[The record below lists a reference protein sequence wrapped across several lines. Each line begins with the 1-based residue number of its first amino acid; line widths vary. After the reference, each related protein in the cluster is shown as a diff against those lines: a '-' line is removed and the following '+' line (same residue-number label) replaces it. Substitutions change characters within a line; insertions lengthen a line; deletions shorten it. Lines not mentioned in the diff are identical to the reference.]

1 MELQSTFTPGLPTTI
16 PTFDVMDGTTC
27 LRELSCQ
34 KYWSSAFP
42 SSCHTLRIPLHGA
55 WRNDVDASDPS
66 FRLIPP
72 PFNHP
77 EPPSGKLT
85 QSTQTTQSQTQHVDK
100 MAAQKD
106 MQDLL
111 RLLTTGRNKIP
122 MLAAMQRVKALQS
135 ASLRRSSLL
144 LHSTAPT
151 PLLTARS
158 ISDIAAIDLPSLTTA
173 LSTDE
178 KTAKSLL
185 AACKANLKS
194 GPSTPGKRSASD
206 TVSSTSAKR
215 PKSAYELSQ
224 EPQTPAE
231 LEASLSL
238 PQPSADE
245 EAISKCTVV
254 TNRAPL
260 VLAFA
265 VQLLKYTMP
274 EQPLSGRLSLA
285 QAVVSA
291 NSRSKAVSIG
301 IEKGKGAEEEGWGA
315 GQPKVRIL
323 GREVSVLK
331 RSGYEWKEEEKD
343 KKVLDHVGEAGEHST
358 AASEGTLK
366 EEPDSGTVKLE
377 EESQAA
383 ASIGWTV
390 SSPVTVKKSTFV
402 ARSIT
407 ITSPADATSAL
418 QTLLS
423 ENEELRE
430 ASHNISAWRV
440 QGPHGILESSN
451 DDGESGGGRH
461 ILGLMQADNII
472 GVLLVV
478 TRWYGGIMLGTD
490 RWRLMSMVSRDAIS
504 QRLRIAGVVG
514 QDALWGLDLEGMK
527 KTNSAVT
534 GSGMPIHRPE
544 GARAYIM
551 KAFGSPEVEGTGKKK
566 KSGVALDRE
575 REENLGLLLGAL
587 DMLYKSWDGH
597 VSREELDRKA
607 WGWYVQVRPD
617 VAGGVA
623 GWGGKGEVKLSDI
636 LKLRRKE

>member
-1 MELQSTFTPGLPTTI
+1 
-16 PTFDVMDGTTC
+16 
-27 LRELSCQ
+27 
-34 KYWSSAFP
+34 
-42 SSCHTLRIPLHGA
+42 
-55 WRNDVDASDPS
+55 
-66 FRLIPP
+66 
-72 PFNHP
+72 
-77 EPPSGKLT
+77 
-85 QSTQTTQSQTQHVDK
+85 

-111 RLLTTGRNKIP
+111 RLLTTGRNKVP

-135 ASLRRSSLL
+135 ANL
-144 LHSTAPT
+144 
-151 PLLTARS
+151 RS
-158 ISDIAAIDLPSLTTA
+158 ISDIATIDLPALTTA
-173 LSTDE
+173 LSSDE

-185 AACKANLKS
+185 AACKAHLKS
-194 GPSTPGKRSASD
+194 GSSTPGKRTASD
-206 TVSSTSAKR
+206 TLSPTSRPSKR

-245 EAISKCTVV
+245 EAVSKCVVV

-301 IEKGKGAEEEGWGA
+301 IEKGKGAEEEGWGM

-331 RSGYEWKEEEKD
+331 RSGYEWKEE
-343 KKVLDHVGEAGEHST
+343 KVSDSAGEAGEQST
-358 AASEGTLK
+358 AASEQTLK
-366 EEPDSGTVKLE
+366 EEPGSGNVDAE
-377 EESQAA
+377 GESQPEK
-383 ASIGWTV
+383 STGWTV
-390 SSPVTVKKSTFV
+390 SSPVTVKQSTFI

-407 ITSPADATSAL
+407 INSPADATSAL

-423 ENEELRE
+423 ENKDLRE

-440 QGPHGILESSN
+440 QGSHGILESSN

-461 ILGLMQADNII
+461 ILGLMQADNIV

-490 RWRLMSMVSRDAIS
+490 RWRIMSMVSRDAIS

-527 KTNSAVT
+527 KANSAVS

-551 KAFGSPEVEGTGKKK
+551 KAFGSPEVEGGSKKK

-587 DMLYKSWDGH
+587 DMLYESWDGH